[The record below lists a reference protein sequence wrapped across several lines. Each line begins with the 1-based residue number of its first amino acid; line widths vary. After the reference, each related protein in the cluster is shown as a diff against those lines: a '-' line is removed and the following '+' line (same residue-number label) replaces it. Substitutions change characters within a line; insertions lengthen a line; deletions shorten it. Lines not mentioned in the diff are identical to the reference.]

1 MEQRSQANTVGLD
14 HTHKVQCIMQRT
26 FRTIMFRRGSLAKG
40 SDGHRHHP
48 STRAEERCEANY
60 FQQTT
65 AMLKCKFD
73 KFRAPHT
80 LHKWTDCAHEV
91 CICQKGK
98 EEGFKDS
105 YLHAASAASCPFASW
120 ERHHHADTTRT
131 QQLPVILPRGQA
143 VCPVTLDLPVEPPCL
158 PGISTSRQSPDH
170 DDALLSL
177 TIRLSSDARA
187 CLALIWTSAWINT
200 HLQHPLTTTLR

>member
-131 QQLPVILPRGQA
+131 QQGTYVKHQQA
-143 VCPVTLDLPVEPPCL
+143 SQHFKRSVRAAAENFCLCEVLLLD
-158 PGISTSRQSPDH
+158 RQGERPIAGHSS
-170 DDALLSL
+170 ASL
-177 TIRLSSDARA
+177 
-187 CLALIWTSAWINT
+187 
-200 HLQHPLTTTLR
+200 